1 MNRKI
6 QEISTSEEKPNKTFR
21 YKAIIETKTSINH
34 SKSGFDTAE
43 KIVNTKKGRMLYRE
57 TIDGNRKM

>member
-6 QEISTSEEKPNKTFR
+6 QEISTSEEEPNKTFR

-34 SKSGFDTAE
+34 SKSGFDAAE
-43 KIVNTKKGRMLYRE
+43 KIANTKNKRLECCTERQ
-57 TIDGNRKM
+57 